1 LIRINCYIF
10 YICFIP
16 LAKRRPFG
24 DEKSRRIMLK
34 IAIILWIVL
43 GSTLAGSA
51 LIVVLATPV
60 LADQAMKLIPWAAL
74 AGFVLAMPLSWL
86 LASNLS
92 APRIR

>member
-1 LIRINCYIF
+1 
-10 YICFIP
+10 
-16 LAKRRPFG
+16 
-24 DEKSRRIMLK
+24 MLK

-74 AGFVLAMPLSWL
+74 AGFVLAMPLS
-86 LASNLS
+86 
-92 APRIR
+92 